1 MPYFFACYDD
11 KLLSEL
17 TLHMRNVILLE
28 FVISIIDQI
37 GNFDIQR
44 DLQLLVALC
53 NLKFSCKG
61 AFLLYSIIKV
71 SYHFDASRIVMAVP

>member
-1 MPYFFACYDD
+1 MPYFLACYDD

-17 TLHMRNVILLE
+17 ILHMRNVILLE

-37 GNFDIQR
+37 GNLDIQP

-61 AFLLYSIIKV
+61 ADTCVFYYIE
-71 SYHFDASRIVMAVP
+71 